1 MRAHGWK
8 KWGALAVAAEFC
20 LMAGMMSGCGP
31 ENESAGGNVEQPGE
45 LVSENTSGSEEQANH
60 TGAEDSSERGKVSGE
75 ENAEA
80 REYLVKELHYQ
91 EEQLAYT
98 SEREYDAHDNLLRA
112 VWYDAEG
119 NISEAAEYVYDTNDN
134 MVKMTWYEPDNRVYG
149 WSEYEYDLNGNQVK
163 IIEYD
168 AEGEV
173 SYWTESAYDTNGN
186 RIRITDYYAGGH
198 IHEKIEYEYDANGHL
213 VREIR
218 YDYDYDYTGEL
229 DSNGN
234 LAINENNTK
243 EKISWSEYEYISK

>member
-1 MRAHGWK
+1 
-8 KWGALAVAAEFC
+8 
-20 LMAGMMSGCGP
+20 MAGMMSGCGP

-134 MVKMTWYEPDNRVYG
+134 MVKMTWYDAEGNLSFQAEREYDANGNEVMVTHHDAEGITFTRKEYEYDTDGRLVKRIDYWEEQVIGDYAYDTNGNLVKEIWYGAGGDVFRWSEGEYDAKGNMVKMTWYEPDNRVYG
-149 WSEYEYDLNGNQVK
+149 WSEYEYDLNGN
-163 IIEYD
+163 
-168 AEGEV
+168 
-173 SYWTESAYDTNGN
+173 
-186 RIRITDYYAGGH
+186 
-198 IHEKIEYEYDANGHL
+198 
-213 VREIR
+213 
-218 YDYDYDYTGEL
+218 
-229 DSNGN
+229 
-234 LAINENNTK
+234 
-243 EKISWSEYEYISK
+243 